1 MSSSARLV
9 RQGKNSKKS
18 IHSKSARTAR
28 VIPVQ
33 NNKSIERPEKIRRRS
48 SFLNDLREYVLPNE
62 VILNSKPKLTE
73 TAQIKKN
80 RKEQIEEIMDN
91 IIQTTS
97 IYAGEDM
104 QNIDKRHEFIENM
117 RDELSK
123 DEIVD
128 MFKSALDKLDAKQ
141 TKNNTD
147 SRTANSI
154 LFVGL
159 ISISDLVSDLICC
172 YIYITSGDIFLQQL
186 GYTSLGFLAFSV
198 SFGTL
203 ASWFFAAPCK
213 Y

>member
-1 MSSSARLV
+1 
-9 RQGKNSKKS
+9 
-18 IHSKSARTAR
+18 
-28 VIPVQ
+28 
-33 NNKSIERPEKIRRRS
+33 
-48 SFLNDLREYVLPNE
+48 
-62 VILNSKPKLTE
+62 
-73 TAQIKKN
+73 
-80 RKEQIEEIMDN
+80 MDN

-128 MFKSALDKLDAKQ
+128 MFKSALDKLDTKQ

-198 SFGTL
+198 SFGTIM
-203 ASWFFAAPCK
+203 SWVFAAPCK
-213 Y
+213 YYISFIIFNQSLIFLFNSNRVGIIIINNWFRANC

>member
-1 MSSSARLV
+1 
-9 RQGKNSKKS
+9 
-18 IHSKSARTAR
+18 
-28 VIPVQ
+28 
-33 NNKSIERPEKIRRRS
+33 
-48 SFLNDLREYVLPNE
+48 
-62 VILNSKPKLTE
+62 
-73 TAQIKKN
+73 
-80 RKEQIEEIMDN
+80 MDD

-128 MFKSALDKLDAKQ
+128 MFKSALDKLDTKQ

-186 GYTSLGFLAFSV
+186 GYTSLGFLALSV
-198 SFGTL
+198 SVGTL
-203 ASWFFAAPCK
+203 SSWFFAAPCK